1 MLRPDLAFPEIS
13 ILALYF
19 SRPKKSQWK
28 NQTWAFFCLD
38 CLDSWPQ
45 YRSAMMYAML
55 IGQVG
60 IPTVLMIGKTKRAG
74 LMLLR
79 SQKKSLA
86 SQQILWGQHRT
97 TILNK
102 VTLINSENFCSYA
115 VYSQILPTNVKIT
128 RENIT
133 EAWPNKFATQAS
145 HLGLIAAFALA
156 LDLAAVLAAAALGC
170 SDFAG
175 LPSLGPFGATGAL
188 DLPFVAG
195 WFYFVTFLMMGHYKC
210 YSHNSRWP

>member
-1 MLRPDLAFPEIS
+1 M
-13 ILALYF
+13 
-19 SRPKKSQWK
+19 
-28 NQTWAFFCLD
+28 
-38 CLDSWPQ
+38 
-45 YRSAMMYAML
+45 
-55 IGQVG
+55 
-60 IPTVLMIGKTKRAG
+60 
-74 LMLLR
+74 
-79 SQKKSLA
+79 
-86 SQQILWGQHRT
+86 
-97 TILNK
+97 NK

-210 YSHNSRWP
+210 YSHNSR